1 MKRQKEEEKAR
12 LRKQI
17 EEKARLRKQIEEKA
31 RLRKQI
37 EEKARLWKQIEE
49 NQHTLPITIDILL
62 KIYNHID
69 LSDVKHAVI
78 WCLFLFAFF
87 FLWLGNLI

>member
-1 MKRQKEEEKAR
+1 MNSDEELGDLKRKLKGTEDGRQKEEDKLVMKRQKEEEKAR
-12 LRKQI
+12 LS
-17 EEKARLRKQIEEKA
+17 
-31 RLRKQI
+31 
-37 EEKARLWKQIEE
+37 KQIEE
-49 NQHTLPITIDILL
+49 NQHTLPITIDILI

-69 LSDVKHAVI
+69 LSDVKHAAI

>member
-1 MKRQKEEEKAR
+1 MKRQKE
-12 LRKQI
+12 

-62 KIYNHID
+62 TIYNHID

>member
-1 MKRQKEEEKAR
+1 MLENEEKAR
-12 LRKQI
+12 LRKQ
-17 EEKARLRKQIEEKA
+17 L
-31 RLRKQI
+31 
-37 EEKARLWKQIEE
+37 EE

-87 FLWLGNLI
+87 FLYARECSEAGRL